1 MEFNTSS
8 TPKDFKSMVAQM
20 TKELEQVKLKKKE
33 FEAHQL
39 LTNQA
44 KDASDDLLR
53 LSSKIEALR

>member
-1 MEFNTSS
+1 MI
-8 TPKDFKSMVAQM
+8 AQM
-20 TKELEQVKLKKKE
+20 TEELEQVKLEKKD
-33 FEAHQL
+33 FEAQQL